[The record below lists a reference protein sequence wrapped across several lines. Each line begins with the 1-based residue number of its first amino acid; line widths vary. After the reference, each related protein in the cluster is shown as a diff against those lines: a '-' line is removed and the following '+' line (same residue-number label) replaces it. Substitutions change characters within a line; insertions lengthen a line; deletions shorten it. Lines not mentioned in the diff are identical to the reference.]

1 MNTTPAKVNGGAEML
16 MSLAE
21 EIEAQNVW
29 FNSKQ
34 DAFYSWFKDSGKET
48 IKEILIKY
56 SEKHRDGDAKF
67 DGFDKYIVD
76 AGDYSFL
83 LVGSDGSVDKLSQTF
98 DLSEENTN
106 LGGNEFVVNLHVTVW
121 KEPLEEVRFFP
132 ANNQYDFPLR
142 DNNDETFINPLFLSA
157 VDEVYGP
164 YLEALDP
171 QSLSVKDDFWTQ
183 FEVYFQAVSEQENN
197 EDMSPD
203 IILNDLLISNLVKVI
218 LPRYY
223 TFPWADIEEEFADP
237 KEPYLRFVQGT
248 FPIFSEDALNMT
260 KGEVVD
266 LLLGKSGRELIRKTA
281 RNGEGRNRWKVSEP
295 R

>member
-1 MNTTPAKVNGGAEML
+1 ML

-21 EIEAQNVW
+21 EIEAQNAW

-34 DAFYSWFKDSGKET
+34 DAFYLWFKDGGKET
-48 IKEILIKY
+48 FQKFLAEH
-56 SEKHRDGDAKF
+56 SDKHRDGNAKF
-67 DGFDKYIVD
+67 DGFDKYIID

-98 DLSEENTN
+98 NLSEENTN
-106 LGGNEFVVNLHVTVW
+106 LGGNEVGLNLFVTVW
-121 KEPLEEVRFFP
+121 EEPLEEVRFFP
-132 ANNQYDFPLR
+132 ANNQYEFPLR

-164 YLEALDP
+164 YLEAIDP
-171 QSLSVKDDFWTQ
+171 QSLSVADDFWNY
-183 FEVYFQAVSEQENN
+183 FESYFQSVSEQEDG
-197 EDMSPD
+197 EDMTPD
-203 IILNDLLISNLVKVI
+203 IILNDLLIRNLVKVI

-223 TFPWADIEEEFADP
+223 TFPWDDIEEEFADP
-237 KEPYLRFVQGT
+237 KEPYLRFVQRT
-248 FPIFSEDALNMT
+248 FSLFSEEALNMT

-266 LLLGKSGRELIRKTA
+266 LLLGQSGRELIRKTA
-281 RNGEGRNRWKVSEP
+281 GSGECRNRWRVSEP

>member
-1 MNTTPAKVNGGAEML
+1 
-16 MSLAE
+16 MSLAKD
-21 EIEAQNVW
+21 IETQNAW

-34 DAFYSWFKDSGKET
+34 DAFCSWFKSSGKKSLQEALT
-48 IKEILIKY
+48 KH
-56 SEKHRDGDAKF
+56 SEKHRDGDAKL
-67 DGFDKYIVD
+67 DEHDKYIIDV
-76 AGDYSFL
+76 GDYSFL
-83 LVGSDGSVDKLSQTF
+83 LVGIDGSVDKLSQAF

-106 LGGNEFVVNLHVTVW
+106 LGGDEVAVHIFETVW
-121 KEPLEEVRFFP
+121 EEPLEEVRFFP
-132 ANNQYDFPLR
+132 ANSQYDFPLR
-142 DNNDETFINPLFLSA
+142 DNDGDETLINPLFLSA

-164 YLEALDP
+164 YLDAIDP
-171 QSLSVKDDFWTQ
+171 QSLSVADDFWNY
-183 FEVYFQAVSEQENN
+183 FESYFQSVSEQENG

-223 TFPWADIEEEFADP
+223 TFPWADIDEEFADP

-248 FPIFSEDALNMT
+248 FSIFSEDALNMT

-281 RNGEGRNRWKVSEP
+281 RNGEGRNRWKVSEHK
-295 R
+295 